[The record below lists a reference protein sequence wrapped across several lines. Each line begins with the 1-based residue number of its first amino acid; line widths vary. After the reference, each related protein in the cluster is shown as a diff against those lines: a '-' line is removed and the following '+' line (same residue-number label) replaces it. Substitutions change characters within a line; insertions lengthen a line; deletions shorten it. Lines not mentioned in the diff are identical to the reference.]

1 MFGNQPPHPP
11 TFGKIFLK
19 KLFFIPQYIDDNIVN
34 DSDDF
39 VKVVFLC
46 IGVIILIIFLNAWSK
61 TLIIVIGMFKAA
73 FLFLLSPR
81 FPEWFVDVTV
91 MLIICL
97 IRNILAGGTSD
108 RGHGFPTTHDSGEIL
123 GKQIIFPW

>member
-1 MFGNQPPHPP
+1 MFFFVLFLFVLYQ
-11 TFGKIFLK
+11 GKLEIQSLSFSLPV
-19 KLFFIPQYIDDNIVN
+19 FI
-34 DSDDF
+34 DSDNF
-39 VKVVFLC
+39 VKDVFLC

-91 MLIICL
+91 MLISCL

-108 RGHGFPTTHDSGEIL
+108 RGHGFPTTYDSGEIL
-123 GKQIIFPW
+123 GK

>member
-1 MFGNQPPHPP
+1 MFFFVLFLFVLYQ
-11 TFGKIFLK
+11 GKLEIQSLSFSLPV
-19 KLFFIPQYIDDNIVN
+19 FINSDN
-34 DSDDF
+34 F
-39 VKVVFLC
+39 VLC
-46 IGVIILIIFLNAWSK
+46 IGVIILIIFLNVWSK

-91 MLIICL
+91 MLISYL

-108 RGHGFPTTHDSGEIL
+108 RGHGFPTTHDSGDIL
-123 GKQIIFPW
+123 GK

>member
-1 MFGNQPPHPP
+1 MFFFVLFLFVLYH
-11 TFGKIFLK
+11 GKLEIQSLSFSLPV
-19 KLFFIPQYIDDNIVN
+19 FI
-34 DSDDF
+34 DSDNF
-39 VKVVFLC
+39 VKDVFLC

-91 MLIICL
+91 MLITCL

-123 GKQIIFPW
+123 GKQIIFLL